1 MNRGSDLLN
10 NFSQI
15 RDTARSIRGARVAVP
30 MGYDPASM
38 EALLTS
44 VEEGLASAV
53 VIAPSAA
60 VMESLKGLGASLPG
74 EIEIQDV
81 DDTVAAASRAVELVR
96 AGEATMLMKGMLKT
110 SIFLKAILNEQ
121 AGLRTGRILSHAAVI
136 QSPVQNRIVAVS
148 DGGLNIQPDE
158 EALRQIAINAAGVI
172 EKLGGEPRVA
182 FLAAIEVENEKI
194 PETVLFAK
202 LSREGIP
209 GLKIDGPM
217 AVDGAMDPVA
227 AAIKGMTGPVAGQAN
242 VLIAP
247 NISCANIF
255 AKGLMYMAGA
265 EGGGLI
271 AGAAAPVVMLSRSD
285 QPTTKINSLAMGVV
299 TAGGGNA

>member
-1 MNRGSDLLN
+1 LLN
-10 NFSQI
+10 SFSKI
-15 RDTARSIRGARVAVP
+15 RDAARTIRGARVAVP
-30 MGYDPASM
+30 MGHDPSSI
-38 EALLTS
+38 EALLRS

-60 VMESLKGLGASLPG
+60 VKESLEGLGATLPR

-81 DDTVAAASRAVELVR
+81 DDAVTAASRAVELVR

-110 SIFLKAILNEQ
+110 SLFLKAILDEQ
-121 AGLRTGRILSHAAVI
+121 AGLRTGQILSHVAVI
-136 QSPVQNRIVAVS
+136 QSPMQNRIVAVS
-148 DGGLNIQPDE
+148 DGGLNIHPDE

-194 PETVLFAK
+194 PETILFAK

-209 GLKIDGPM
+209 GLKVDGPM
-217 AVDGAMDPVA
+217 AVDGAMDPEA

-247 NISCANIF
+247 DISCCNIF

-285 QPTTKINSLAMGVV
+285 QPITKINSLAMGVV